1 VSYLIDLGNLKDSDL
16 ILGLINKQTSAI
28 NYFVNNYQ
36 QFVFVLCVRLVNSNE
51 VAEEITQDVLIKC
64 IEKIEQFK
72 GDAKL
77 KTWVY
82 TIARREA
89 LNYIRINKLET
100 TEISPNI
107 ENKLKGD
114 SIIEL
119 FDNEDLN
126 ETIHYYFKKLSTDA
140 KEMLTLFYLEE
151 MSLKEI
157 AETTQLSESNVR
169 VKLYRARESF
179 KSMLTEKDVTLLN
192 QLRHG

>member
-1 VSYLIDLGNLKDSDL
+1 MSYLIDLGNLKDSDL